1 MFNYIE
7 SAIAPPQLPNSD
19 TFGKLT
25 LTHPFNFQTAI
36 PSVSFANALPPTSQ
50 TAIAPLNLTKSDT
63 FGKLR

>member
-1 MFNYIE
+1 MLFNYIE
-7 SAIAPPQLPNSD
+7 RAIAPPQLPNSD

-36 PSVSFANALPPTSQ
+36 
-50 TAIAPLNLTKSDT
+50 APLNLTKSDT